1 MGVANRLR
9 RLAGSAKAAV
19 LARVLRRGSGKTR
32 AKPQPPEGPKLNL
45 GCGFDIREGWVNID
59 LHDWHKPDIVA
70 DVTDLRV
77 LPDNHAGYAV
87 AQDIL
92 EHIHRARCLTALR
105 EWNRVLQPGGLLEI
119 RVPDVIALAMLM
131 RDDPARQSPEAHAV
145 LLQCMFGTQTYAGDF
160 HLNGFTEI
168 SVRHAFAEAGF
179 QVVYLGHH
187 DEWLFEVVGR
197 KVRHTPPESML
208 RLESDEAFLHEA
220 YRATLGREVDPVG
233 LEHFMSKLASDAP
246 RETVLETLR
255 HVRAANPDGYV

>member
-1 MGVANRLR
+1 LGLINRLR
-9 RLAGSAKAAV
+9 RLFTPGPGPSRTLASAPSA
-19 LARVLRRGSGKTR
+19 LARSE
-32 AKPQPPEGPKLNL
+32 KPQPIDGPKLNL
-45 GCGFDIREGWVNID
+45 GCGFDIRPGWVNID

-105 EWNRVLQPGGLLEI
+105 EWNRVLKPGGLLEI
-119 RVPDVIALAMLM
+119 RVPDVVALALLM
-131 RDDPARQSPEAHAV
+131 KDDPSRQTPEAQAV

-168 SVRHAFAEAGF
+168 SLRHAFAQAGF
-179 QVVYLGHH
+179 EIAYLGHH
-187 DEWLFEVVGR
+187 DEWLFEAVGR
-197 KVRHTPPESML
+197 KIEHTPPEAML
-208 RLESDEAFLHEA
+208 RFESDEDFLKEA
-220 YRATLGREVDPVG
+220 YRLTLGREADEEG
-233 LEHFMSKLASDAP
+233 FAHFLDKLSTGAP

-255 HVRAANPDGYV
+255 HARMANPEGAV